1 MKTRIVRY
9 IAIVFTL
16 AAIGYMAVSTGQAR
30 SAYAADSGSQSG
42 DQSSGSGDQSGSG
55 AAPSGGCCG

>member
-30 SAYAADSGSQSG
+30 SAYAADNSSGSQS
-42 DQSSGSGDQSGSG
+42 DSSGDQSGSG
-55 AAPSGGCCG
+55 GEPSGGCCG